1 MTDALLVALL
11 KTPSLLVQEALAALP
26 AAVQWVAVRADQVG
40 DLSPDSF
47 RQAFRGRWLYT
58 LRSHAEGGHS
68 KASFAERQQRLTQAA
83 TTYDLIDLEA
93 ERDLS
98 PEILRA
104 IPPEKRMISWHGP
117 PTDRTTLRAR
127 FERMA
132 GIPARFYKLAPA
144 AQCASDGLAPLAFLK
159 ALARPDVIAFATGP
173 RGLWSRLL
181 APYLGA
187 PLVFGTMAEV
197 MDGEGDP
204 PLQLLIQDYGL
215 PTLRPLDAL
224 YGIVGSPV
232 THSLSPRLH
241 NAAYRALDQRAL
253 YLSFEV
259 DAFPSFWHTM
269 VEDKTLASMGFP
281 VGGLTVVS
289 PHKPQAQQIIPACS
303 LITQRALSSN
313 LYVRQNGS
321 WHADT
326 TDASGIY
333 LTLGRHGVGVAGK
346 RIAIIGC
353 GGSGRAMAVALDQAG
368 AHVTLVNR
376 SLDRGYLAAQLLDL
390 PFVPLATFTPT
401 GFDILINATPVGRHG
416 DTLPFPV
423 DTLNENAVVV
433 DLVYG
438 SRPTPLVTRT
448 RARGRRAI
456 DGREMLLVQVM
467 RQFALM
473 TGQEMPETLVRHLIG
488 LQPAAAPA
496 PV

>member
-1 MTDALLVALL
+1 MTDALLVASL
-11 KTPSLLVQEALAALP
+11 KKRSFLVQEALAALP
-26 AAVQWVAVRADQVG
+26 TAVEWLEVRADQVG
-40 DLSPDSF
+40 DFSPDSF

-68 KASFAERQQRLTQAA
+68 SASDAERQQRLRQAA
-83 TTYDLIDLEA
+83 ATYNLVDLEA
-93 ERDLS
+93 ERDLR

-127 FERMA
+127 FEQMA
-132 GIPARFYKLAPA
+132 GVPARLYKLAPA
-144 AQCASDGLAPLAFLK
+144 ARCASDGLAPLAFLK
-159 ALARPDVIAFATGP
+159 ALDRPDVVAYATGK

-187 PLVFGTMAEV
+187 RFVFGTMAQV
-197 MDGEGDP
+197 MDDEGNP
-204 PLQLLIQDYGL
+204 PLQQLIQDYDL

-241 NAAYRALDQRAL
+241 NAAYRALEQRAL

-259 DAFPSFWHTM
+259 DAFPNFWHTM
-269 VEDKTLASMGFP
+269 IEDETLASMGFP

-289 PHKPQAQQIIPACS
+289 PHKPLAQQIIPACS

-313 LYVRQNGS
+313 LYVRKNGS
-321 WHADT
+321 WQADT
-326 TDASGIY
+326 TDATGIY
-333 LTLGRHGVGVAGK
+333 LTLGRHGVGVQDK

-353 GGSGRAMAVALDQAG
+353 GGSGRAMAVALNQAG

-390 PFVPLATFTPT
+390 PFVPLSTFSPA
-401 GFDILINATPVGRHG
+401 GFDILVNATPVGRHG
-416 DTLPFPV
+416 DTLPFPI
-423 DTLNENAVVV
+423 DALDENAVVV

-438 SRPTPLVTRT
+438 AHPTPLVTR
-448 RARGRRAI
+448 ARTLGRRAI
-456 DGREMLLVQVM
+456 EGREMLLVQVM
-467 RQFALM
+467 SQFALM
-473 TGQEMPETLVRHLIG
+473 TGHEMPEALARDLIG
-488 LQPAAAPA
+488 SQPTAAPA